1 MNLRFSAE
9 VKEALSA
16 RRAVVALETSVIAH
30 GLPPPH
36 NAQAARSCEEAV
48 RRSGAVPAAI
58 AVIDGEVWI
67 GLTARQIDRLVDPSE
82 KPRKLACRDLPAA
95 IALRSTGGTTVS
107 ATCAISAAAGIRIF
121 STGGIGGVHRGFPPL
136 LDISQDLW
144 ALARFPVAVVCAG
157 AKSVLDLPKTVEAL
171 EALGV
176 PVIGVGTSVLPG
188 FYSRESGLALDWRVE
203 SAAEAAGVVVARLD
217 SLRHGGM
224 IFAVPPPA
232 ETAIPGA
239 EVEAQIASAL
249 AVAAERG
256 IRGAALTPFLLGELV
271 RSSGGKTLAANLALL
286 AKNAAF
292 AGELARADAHLR
304 AARS

>member
-1 MNLRFSAE
+1 MNVRLSAE

-16 RRAVVALETSVIAH
+16 RRAVAALETSVVAQ

-48 RRSGAVPAAI
+48 RRGGAVPAAI
-58 AVIDGEVWI
+58 AVIEGEVRV
-67 GLTARQIDRLVDPSE
+67 GLTAAQMERLADPNQN
-82 KPRKLACRDLPAA
+82 PCKLACRDLAAA

-107 ATCAISAAAGIRIF
+107 ATCAIAAAAGIRVF
-121 STGGIGGVHRGFPPL
+121 ATGGIGGVHRGFPPL
-136 LDISQDLW
+136 LDISQDWW
-144 ALARFPVAVVCAG
+144 AVSRFPVAVVCAG
-157 AKSVLDLPKTVEAL
+157 AKSVLDLPKTFEAL

-176 PVIGVGTSVLPG
+176 PVIGVGTSELPA
-188 FYSRESGLALDWRVE
+188 FYSADSGLALDWRVE
-203 SAAEAAGVVVARLD
+203 NAVEAARILTARLD

-224 IFAVPPPA
+224 IFAVPPPR

-239 EVEAQIASAL
+239 EVEALIASAL
-249 AVAAERG
+249 QVAADRG

-271 RSSGGKTLAANLALL
+271 RSSGGKTLAANLGLL
-286 AKNAAF
+286 LKNAAF
-292 AGELARADAHLR
+292 AGELARADADLR